1 MSTTEDIL
9 RTMLANQ
16 ALVRTFLTRDGR
28 DMEDAADALA
38 HIYHAGLPAPAAR
51 GEYTAA
57 ELAAYRPYILVHE
70 EAYAVDRIST
80 SGWQAGGE
88 IVIAFFETV
97 PTAQLTAIAASYVT
111 FRDAVKA
118 ILAQLAAA
126 SQQTA
131 GYLMVRQYAIEEGPF
146 RFDLDE
152 EPVQGYAQWCV
163 TRIAYG
169 EGGR

>member
-1 MSTTEDIL
+1 
-9 RTMLANQ
+9 
-16 ALVRTFLTRDGR
+16 
-28 DMEDAADALA
+28 MEDAADALE

-57 ELAAYRPYILVHE
+57 ELAAYRPYIVVHE

-88 IVIAFFETV
+88 IIAAFFEDV
-97 PTAQLTAIAASYVT
+97 PTDELDSPAESYVT
-111 FRDAVKA
+111 MRDAIKA
-118 ILAQLAAA
+118 ILAQLANA

-131 GYLMVRQYAIEEGPF
+131 GYLMVRQYAIEEGPY